1 LLVSAEDERRPD
13 GSPKSWGNLS
23 EHHWSRARRDANQE
37 ALEYYRERSRAPGV
51 AEGGAARN
59 VYCMECD
66 GVVPHAAER
75 CPHCGAAIDEKV
87 RRYFNWVEID
97 QPVES
102 DVKSLLPFAAAG
114 IALLVVIGV
123 VLWFVLS

>member
-1 LLVSAEDERRPD
+1 VSAEDERRPE
-13 GSPKSWGNLS
+13 GSEKSWGNLS
-23 EHHWSRARRDANQE
+23 DKHWSRARRDANQE

-66 GVVPHAAER
+66 GVVPHVAES
-75 CPHCGAAIDEKV
+75 CPHCGAAIDPKV

-97 QPVES
+97 KPAES
-102 DVKSLLPFAAAG
+102 DLRSLLPIAAAG
-114 IALLVVIGV
+114 LALLAVLALA
-123 VLWFVLS
+123 LWFALS